1 MLLALKMMLC
11 DLYLFENVCI
21 LIIIMPNNILDGQRS
36 CGSYC
41 VDNEST
47 IKDYKYQ
54 RMKIFIFVTIKNI
67 SRNKSRM

>member
-1 MLLALKMMLC
+1 
-11 DLYLFENVCI
+11 
-21 LIIIMPNNILDGQRS
+21 MPNNILDGQRS
-36 CGSYC
+36 CGNYC